1 MSADSPLE
9 GYSSLEKRSGI
20 YESACRVLLGSL
32 DGHAGR
38 LPAITASSH
47 EGLHISL
54 CYLVP
59 DHVAGVDVGT
69 FPHLLAG
76 RIVVQKL
83 NYRTCDSGWVLEGN
97 QRPSPIGQEFGGV
110 PVRSRNDR
118 LPGPQGIGQGS

>member
-1 MSADSPLE
+1 
-9 GYSSLEKRSGI
+9 KRSGI

-38 LPAITASSH
+38 VAASTASSH
-47 EGLHISL
+47 GLL
-54 CYLVP
+54 RVFRCYPVP
-59 DHVAGVDVGT
+59 NSA
-69 FPHLLAG
+69 AG

-97 QRPSPIGQEFGGV
+97 QRPAPIGQEFGAV

-118 LPGPQGIGQGS
+118 LPGPQG